1 MKQSRIMNLRDRTR
15 LAGVVLVV
23 LGLTM
28 SSAASENKQGAEL
41 LIQKKDG
48 QVTKA
53 ELLAVKERQLILM
66 DSLTLSEVVVG
77 IDEVKSI
84 QVVKKSRLF
93 KGLGLGLLSGGGAGA
108 GLGLLSGNDRPGWF
122 SFTAGQKALLGGL
135 AFGSLGAMIGG
146 IYGVIKGMDESVDT
160 EGRTPRE
167 MEDILI
173 KLDANA
179 RLPLRLPQDSLKPTP
194 MLGREKAGQRSEN
207 ERALLGETGLAGS
220 SPQKTVPAKFS
231 RLHLTY
237 RPGYSRSQ
245 GGNRYKSLFKEIG
258 FGDTKP
264 AHEIYFLGFD
274 FGTAPAADYPQL
286 VRNSPMTFKDV
297 RVDYS
302 ITRKFAVGVGYSSL
316 GQHNVEGY
324 RHIPINRGGESY
336 YSELYLHENSSGKLY
351 YVQFSWMP
359 VPDAFLK
366 KASFLLGAGAG
377 LSHSNINYR
386 TSKSSYEDNPDRKVF
401 SKNAMALMST
411 AELNYYFNRYW
422 SLGFSA
428 EYRYAPVKVEPF
440 RLTGFYYDLDEFK
453 NLIESTMAV
462 NVPGH
467 TVNSGG
473 FRFGLNAGFHF

>member
-1 MKQSRIMNLRDRTR
+1 MKQSRILNLRDRIK
-15 LAGVVLVV
+15 LAGAVLVV
-23 LGLTM
+23 LGLAM
-28 SSAASENKQGAEL
+28 SSAASEKKRGAEL

-48 QVTKA
+48 QAIKV

-66 DSLTLSEVVVG
+66 DSLTLSEVAVG
-77 IDEVKSI
+77 IDEVRSI
-84 QVVKKSRLF
+84 QIVKKSKFF

-108 GLGLLSGNDRPGWF
+108 GLGLLSGDDPPGWF
-122 SFTAGQKALLGGL
+122 SFTAGQKVLLGGI
-135 AFGSLGAMIGG
+135 AFGSLGAIIGG
-146 IYGVIKGMDESVDT
+146 IYGVIKGMDESVET

-173 KLDANA
+173 KLDAKA
-179 RLPLRLPQDSLKPTP
+179 RFPQRLPQDSLKPAPT
-194 MLGREKAGQRSEN
+194 LEREKAGQRKEN
-207 ERALLGETGLAGS
+207 ERALLGETRLAGS
-220 SPQKTVPAKFS
+220 SPQKTVLAKFS

-237 RPGYSRSQ
+237 RPGYFRSQ

-264 AHEIYFLGFD
+264 AHEVYFLWAY

-286 VRNSPMTFKDV
+286 VRNSTITFEDV

-316 GQHNVEGY
+316 GQHKVEGY
-324 RHIPINRGGESY
+324 GCIPINRGGESY
-336 YSELYLHENSSGKLY
+336 YSELYLHENFSGKLY

-366 KASFLLGAGAG
+366 KVSFLLGAGAG

-401 SKNAMALMST
+401 SKNAIALMGT
-411 AELNYYFNRYW
+411 AELNYYFNRHW

-440 RLTGFYYDLDEFK
+440 RLNGFYYDLDEFK
-453 NLIESTMAV
+453 NLIESTMPV
-462 NVPGH
+462 NIPGH